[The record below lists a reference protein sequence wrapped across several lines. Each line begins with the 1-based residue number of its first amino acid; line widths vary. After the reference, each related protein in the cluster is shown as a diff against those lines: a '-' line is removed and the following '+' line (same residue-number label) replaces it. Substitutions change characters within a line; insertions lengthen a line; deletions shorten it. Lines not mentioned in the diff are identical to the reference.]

1 MKKHLPLIAT
11 LCLVFS
17 LLFQTAGIVCNKAA
31 AAAPGAFTAHHV
43 FVSPLFW
50 LTLVCMGCQAIT
62 WQIALRRF
70 QLSTAY
76 LVLSLS
82 YVLLLVFS
90 ATIFH
95 ETITLG
101 NQCGAALIIV
111 GVIFLTRGEK
121 QGIAD
126 A

>member
-17 LLFQTAGIVCNKAA
+17 LFFQTAAIVFNKAA
-31 AAAPGAFTAHHV
+31 APPPGNFSALHILLN
-43 FVSPLFW
+43 PLFW
-50 LTLVCMGCQAIT
+50 LTLVCMGCQALT

-76 LVLSLS
+76 LVMSLS
-82 YVLLLVFS
+82 YVLLLILSGVF
-90 ATIFH
+90 FH
-95 ETITLG
+95 ETITRG
-101 NQCGAALIIV
+101 NLCGAALIIA

-121 QGIAD
+121 QVA
-126 A
+126 AHV